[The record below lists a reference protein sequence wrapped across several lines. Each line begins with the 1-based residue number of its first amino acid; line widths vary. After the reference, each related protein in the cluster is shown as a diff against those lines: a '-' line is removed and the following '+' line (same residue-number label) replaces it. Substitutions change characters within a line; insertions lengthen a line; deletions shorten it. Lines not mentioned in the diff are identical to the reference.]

1 MAKKNNK
8 EMVMKKL
15 VKTAIFFLILAVLA
29 GCKTREKQ
37 VQKSE
42 TQTETKSEASAKIET
57 KTFEIVQ
64 DKEMSIFD
72 KSNFAQNSESQK
84 EQTKDI
90 QVIREYFENGN
101 LKSEIQKSF
110 SQLSE
115 ATKYAIAEMREK
127 LSKEKE
133 TSQYWENSSNHYY
146 QLLEE
151 EKSKSKSYQM
161 QLKAKETFTWQMFFV
176 GLILGW
182 LFLPSLFRWIFSWVK
197 RFQPWINFV
206 EWVKSLLNKNIKKL

>member
-1 MAKKNNK
+1 
-8 EMVMKKL
+8 MKKIINLLIAFSL
-15 VKTAIFFLILAVLA
+15 VFAFS
-29 GCKTREKQ
+29 CKTREKQ

-64 DKEMSIFD
+64 DKELSIFD
-72 KSNFAQNSESQK
+72 KSNFAQNSETQK

-90 QVIREYFENGN
+90 QVIREYYENGN

-115 ATKYAIAEMREK
+115 ATKMAIAEMSEK
-127 LSKEKE
+127 LTKEQE

-146 QLLEE
+146 QLWQQEKA
-151 EKSKSKSYQM
+151 KSKTKDLQVKSKPTY
-161 QLKAKETFTWQMFFV
+161 TWQMFFV
-176 GLILGW
+176 GLFLGW
-182 LFLPSLFRWIFSWVK
+182 LILPSVFRFLWSVLK
-197 RFQPWINFV
+197 RFQPYLKFV
-206 EWVKSLLNKNIKKL
+206 EWIKNSKND

>member
-1 MAKKNNK
+1 MKNFIK
-8 EMVMKKL
+8 S
-15 VKTAIFFLILAVLA
+15 AIFFLIFAVLV

-57 KTFEIVQ
+57 KTFGIVQ
-64 DKEMSIFD
+64 DKELSIFD
-72 KSNFAQNSESQK
+72 KSNFAKNSETQK

-90 QVIREYFENGN
+90 QVIREYYENGN

-127 LSKEKE
+127 LTKETE
-133 TSQYWENSSNHYY
+133 TSQYWEDSSNQFYKA
-146 QLLEE
+146 LEQ
-151 EKSKSKSYQM
+151 EKTKTKDYAM

-182 LFLPSLFRWIFSWVK
+182 LFLPSLFRWLWSIIK
-197 RFQPWINFV
+197 RFQPYLRFV
-206 EWVKSLLNKNIKKL
+206 EWIKNLKK

>member
-1 MAKKNNK
+1 
-8 EMVMKKL
+8 MKKIIKL
-15 VKTAIFFLILAVLA
+15 VLVCVLVFA
-29 GCKTREKQ
+29 FSCKTREKQ

-42 TQTETKSEASAKIET
+42 NKTETKSEASAKIET

-64 DKEMSIFD
+64 DKELSIFD
-72 KSNFAQNSESQK
+72 KSNFAQNSETQK

-90 QVIREYFENGN
+90 QVIREYYENGN

-115 ATKYAIAEMREK
+115 ATKYAIAEMRDK

-133 TSQYWENSSNHYY
+133 TSQYWENSSNNFY
-146 QLLEE
+146 QLFEQ
-151 EKSKSKSYQM
+151 EKTKTKDYEM

-176 GLILGW
+176 GVILGW
-182 LFLPSLFRWIFSWVK
+182 LFLPSLFRWLWSWVK
-197 RFQPWINFV
+197 RFQPYIALV
-206 EWVKSLLNKNIKKL
+206 EFLNKKRC

>member
-1 MAKKNNK
+1 
-8 EMVMKKL
+8 MVMKKL
-15 VKTAIFFLILAVLA
+15 VKSAIFFLILAVLA

-42 TQTETKSEASAKIET
+42 TQTETKSESSAKIET

-64 DKEMSIFD
+64 DKELSIFD
-72 KSNFAQNSESQK
+72 KSNFAQNSETQK

-90 QVIREYFENGN
+90 QVIREYYENGN

-133 TSQYWENSSNHYY
+133 TSQYWEDSRNHFY
-146 QLLEE
+146 QLFEQ
-151 EKSKSKSYQM
+151 EKTKTKDYQM

-182 LFLPSLFRWIFSWVK
+182 LFLPSLFRWLWSWVK
-197 RFQPWINFV
+197 RFQPYIALV
-206 EWVKSLLNKNIKKL
+206 EFLKKKR

>member
-1 MAKKNNK
+1 
-8 EMVMKKL
+8 MVEKKL

-42 TQTETKSEASAKIET
+42 TQTETKSESTARIEE

-64 DKEMSIFD
+64 DKELSIFD

-90 QVIREYFENGN
+90 QVIREYYENGN

-115 ATKYAIAEMREK
+115 DTKYAIAEMREK

-133 TSQYWENSSNHYY
+133 TSQYWEDSSNHFYKAFE
-146 QLLEE
+146 Q
-151 EKSKSKSYQM
+151 EKTKIKDYAM
-161 QLKAKETFTWQMFFV
+161 KLKAKETFTWQMFFV

-182 LFLPSLFRWIFSWVK
+182 LFLPSIFRWIFSWVK
-197 RFQPWINFV
+197 RFQPYIALV
-206 EWVKSLLNKNIKKL
+206 EFLKKKR

>member
-1 MAKKNNK
+1 MKNFIK
-8 EMVMKKL
+8 S
-15 VKTAIFFLILAVLA
+15 AIFFLILAVLA

-64 DKEMSIFD
+64 DKELSIFD
-72 KSNFAQNSESQK
+72 KSNFAQNSETQK

-90 QVIREYFENGN
+90 QVIREYYENGN

-127 LSKEKE
+127 LSKETEK
-133 TSQYWENSSNHYY
+133 SKYWEDSSNHFY
-146 QLLEE
+146 QLFEQ
-151 EKSKSKSYQM
+151 EKTKTKDYAM
-161 QLKAKETFTWQMFFV
+161 QQKAKETFTWRMFFV
-176 GLILGW
+176 GLFLGW
-182 LFLPSLFRWIFSWVK
+182 LILPSVFRFLWSVLK
-197 RFQPWINFV
+197 RFQPYLEFV
-206 EWVKSLLNKNIKKL
+206 EWIKNLKFKK

>member
-1 MAKKNNK
+1 
-8 EMVMKKL
+8 MVMKNFI
-15 VKTAIFFLILAVLA
+15 KTAIFFLILAVLA

-42 TQTETKSEASAKIET
+42 TQTETKSETSAKIET

-64 DKEMSIFD
+64 DKELSIFD
-72 KSNFAQNSESQK
+72 KSNFAQNSETQK

-90 QVIREYFENGN
+90 QVIREYYENGN

-133 TSQYWENSSNHYY
+133 TSQYWEDSSNHFYKA
-146 QLLEE
+146 LEQ
-151 EKSKSKSYQM
+151 EKTKAKDYEM
-161 QLKAKETFTWQMFFV
+161 KLKAKETFTWQMFFV

-182 LFLPSLFRWIFSWVK
+182 LFLPSFFRWIWYWVK
-197 RFQPWINFV
+197 RFQPWIKFV
-206 EWVKSLLNKNIKKL
+206 EWIKNLKFKK

>member
-1 MAKKNNK
+1 
-8 EMVMKKL
+8 MVMKNFI
-15 VKTAIFFLILAVLA
+15 KTAIFFLILAVLA
-29 GCKTREKQ
+29 GCKSREKQ

-42 TQTETKSEASAKIET
+42 NQTEKKSESTARIEE

-64 DKEMSIFD
+64 DKELSIFD
-72 KSNFAQNSESQK
+72 KSNFAQNSETQK

-90 QVIREYFENGN
+90 QVIREYYENGN

-115 ATKYAIAEMREK
+115 ATKTAIAEMREK
-127 LSKEKE
+127 LTKE
-133 TSQYWENSSNHYY
+133 TEKSKYWEDSSNHFY
-146 QLLEE
+146 QLFEQ
-151 EKSKSKSYQM
+151 EKTKTKDYAM

-182 LFLPSLFRWIFSWVK
+182 LILPSFFRWLWSIIK
-197 RFQPWINFV
+197 RFQPYLRFV
-206 EWVKSLLNKNIKKL
+206 EWINSFKNV